1 MTPISA
7 NSEVTQLR
15 LLAPNTPDAGVG
27 NGSNSVPAGSTSP
40 PEELILD
47 ADAHPAENAA
57 ALGQALARFDDLFA
71 GRDELIGVSGDHRQV
86 FHVRDGQ
93 GLARLLLDR
102 VRIVIVKIKGKKAW
116 LPPTQFLNMI
126 LGTEKF
132 LGHFRPVDLVTGVP
146 LYLPG
151 FTLTLPGYNDGG
163 PGHRIV
169 YTGPTAKISDGL
181 TATTNFLDEMA
192 FASNA
197 DRTNA
202 VALALTV
209 LLRNH
214 WPGDKPAGIVTASK
228 SHAGKDTIV
237 AFAAGRTPKISIDYD
252 NADWALRNG
261 LVAALKDGPG
271 AGLVNLENVR
281 LGQGEK
287 VVASATLERLLTDAE
302 PALHSSKVR
311 NSFKVKNNIVI
322 AITTNL
328 GAVGEDL
335 MNRGLPIHLT
345 PVGNVADRKSPI
357 GNPKLEYLPTH
368 CLDIETELLGMV
380 ERWKAAGSPL
390 DSNVRHPFTAWARTV
405 GGILKVNGFADFL
418 ANYGERRT
426 ADDPVRAALGLLGA
440 VRPDEWL
447 SPAEWAKLVVQ
458 IGLEKRLIPEAD
470 RGNDEG
476 RRRGIGVILSVH
488 REETFATETD
498 TEKLTLQLEKG
509 RKRSHS
515 EGKTHYRFVVIS
527 REPLPTEDM

>member
-15 LLAPNTPDAGVG
+15 LLAPNTPASCEGHG
-27 NGSNSVPAGSTSP
+27 KHGVPAGSTTP

-57 ALGQALARFDDLFA
+57 ALGRALSRFDDLFA

-102 VRIVIVKIKGKKAW
+102 VRIVLVSGPATKAW
-116 LPPTQFLNMI
+116 LPPTSFLNTI

-146 LYLPG
+146 LCLPD
-151 FTLTLPGYNDGG
+151 FNLTLPGYNDGG
-163 PGHRIV
+163 PGHRVV
-169 YTGPTAKISDGL
+169 YTGPTAQISHGL
-181 TATTNFLDEMA
+181 TATTKFLDVMA

-237 AFAAGRTPKISIDYD
+237 AFAAGRTPKTSIDYE
-252 NADWALRNG
+252 NADWALRQG
-261 LVAALKDGPG
+261 LVAALKERPG
-271 AGLVNLENVR
+271 VGLVNVENVR
-281 LGQGEK
+281 LGRREK
-287 VVASATLERLLTDAE
+287 VVASAALERFLTDAE

-311 NSFKVKNNIVI
+311 HAFKVNNHIVVT
-322 AITTNL
+322 ITTNN
-328 GAVGEDL
+328 GSVGEDL
-335 MNRGLPIHLT
+335 MNRGLPIRLT
-345 PVGNVADRKSPI
+345 PVGNVADRNSPI
-357 GNPKLEYLPTH
+357 GNPKLEYLPAH
-368 CLDIETELLGMV
+368 CLDIEAELLGMV
-380 ERWKAAGSPL
+380 ERWKAAGRPL
-390 DSNVRHPFTAWARTV
+390 DQSVRHPFTAWARTV
-405 GGILKVNGFADFL
+405 GGILKVSGFTDFL
-418 ANYGERRT
+418 ANYWERRT

-440 VRPDEWL
+440 TRPDEWL
-447 SPAEWAKLVVQ
+447 TSTDWAKLVVQ
-458 IGLEKRLIPEAD
+458 IGLEKRVIPEGD
-470 RGNDEG
+470 RGHDEG
-476 RRRGIGVILSVH
+476 RRRGIGVVLTVH
-488 REETFATETD
+488 CEETFATETE
-498 TEKLTLQLEKG
+498 TEKLTLRLEMG
-509 RKRSHS
+509 RKRLHS
-515 EGKTHYRFVVIS
+515 EGKKRYCFVVVS